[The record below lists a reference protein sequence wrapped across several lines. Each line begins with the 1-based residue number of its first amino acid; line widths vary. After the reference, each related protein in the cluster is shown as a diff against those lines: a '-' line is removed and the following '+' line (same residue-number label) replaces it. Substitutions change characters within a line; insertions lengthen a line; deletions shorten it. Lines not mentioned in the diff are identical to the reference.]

1 MKTRTRLATLCVV
14 LATLPLGAI
23 AADPAPATGGMPAPA
38 ATPAPGA
45 APAGA
50 QAAPIFEQ
58 LDGNRDGFVTKDEA
72 KRSADVTARFKE
84 LDADRDGKISAAEFK
99 KTMPAK

>member
-1 MKTRTRLATLCVV
+1 MKTRTRLATLCVI

-58 LDGNRDGFVTKDEA
+58 LDGNRDVFVTKDEA

-84 LDADRDGKISAAEFK
+84 LDADRDGKISAAEFR

>member
-23 AADPAPATGGMPAPA
+23 AADPAPPMSSTPAPA
-38 ATPAPGA
+38 ATPGPA
-45 APAGA
+45 ATGA

-84 LDADRDGKISAAEFK
+84 LDADRDGKISAVEFR

>member
-1 MKTRTRLATLCVV
+1 MRTRTRLATLCVV
-14 LATLPLGAI
+14 LAALPLGAI
-23 AADPAPATGGMPAPA
+23 AADPAPATSGTPA
-38 ATPAPGA
+38 AATTPGTTA
-45 APAGA
+45 AGA

-58 LDGNRDGFVTKDEA
+58 LDSNRDGVVTKDEA

-84 LDADRDGKISAAEFK
+84 LDADRDGRISAAEFR

>member
-1 MKTRTRLATLCVV
+1 MKTRTRLATLCIV
-14 LATLPLGAI
+14 LATVPLGAI
-23 AADPAPATGGMPAPA
+23 AAD
-38 ATPAPGA
+38 PAPGA

-84 LDADRDGKISAAEFK
+84 LDADRDGRISAAEFK

>member
-14 LATLPLGAI
+14 LAALPLGAI
-23 AADPAPATGGMPAPA
+23 AADPAPASSGVPAPA
-38 ATPAPGA
+38 TTPGA
-45 APAGA
+45 VAPGA

-58 LDGNRDGFVTKDEA
+58 LDLNRDGFVTRDEA
-72 KRSADVTARFKE
+72 KRSADITARFKE
-84 LDADRDGKISAAEFK
+84 LDADRDGRISAAESR